1 MFISYKAMSCQVPE
15 VAGEVFCLRVFQVL
29 QISVASP

>member
-1 MFISYKAMSCQVPE
+1 MFINHKAMSCQVPK

-29 QISVASP
+29 HISVASL